1 MLTKLQ
7 KWGNSQGGVR
17 FTKAI
22 LDKAQIRVGD
32 RVNVSVRKGQIIV
45 EPVRTVRGE
54 YDLKDLV
61 SKIPKDYQA
70 EESDWG
76 SPVGKATWYR

>member
-7 KWGNSQGGVR
+7 KWGNSQGVR

-22 LDKAQIRVGD
+22 LDEAQIRVGD
-32 RVNVSVRKGQIIV
+32 QVNVSVRKGRIIV

-54 YDLKDLV
+54 YDLKNLV
-61 SKIPKDYQA
+61 SKLPEDYRPGEA
-70 EESDWG
+70 DWG
-76 SPVGKATWYR
+76 PPVGKETW

>member
-7 KWGNSQGGVR
+7 KWGNSQGVR

-22 LDKAQIRVGD
+22 LGEARIRVGD
-32 RVNVSVRKGQIIV
+32 QVKVLVRKGRIIV
-45 EPVRTVRGE
+45 EPVRTVHGK

-61 SKIPKDYQA
+61 SKIPEEYRA

-76 SPVGKATWYR
+76 PPVGKEAW

>member
-7 KWGNSQGGVR
+7 KWGNSQGVR

-22 LDKAQIRVGD
+22 LDEAQIRVGD
-32 RVNVSVRKGQIIV
+32 QVNVSVRKGRIIV

-61 SKIPKDYQA
+61 SKIPKDYRA
-70 EESDWG
+70 EEPDWG
-76 SPVGKATWYR
+76 PSVGKETW

>member
-7 KWGNSQGGVR
+7 KWGNSQGVR

-22 LDKAQIRVGD
+22 LDEAQIRVGD
-32 RVNVSVRKGQIIV
+32 QVNVSVRKGRTIV

-61 SKIPKDYQA
+61 SKIPEDYRTVEA
-70 EESDWG
+70 DWG
-76 SPVGKATWYR
+76 PAVGKETW

>member
-7 KWGNSQGGVR
+7 KWGNSQGVR

-22 LDKAQIRVGD
+22 LDQAQIRVGD
-32 RVNVSVRKGQIIV
+32 QVNVSVRKGRIIV

-54 YDLKDLV
+54 YDLKDLI
-61 SKIPKDYQA
+61 SKLPDDYRTG
-70 EESDWG
+70 EWDWG
-76 SPVGKATWYR
+76 PPVGKETW

>member
-7 KWGNSQGGVR
+7 KWGNGQGVR

-32 RVNVSVRKGQIIV
+32 QVNVSVRKGRIIV
-45 EPVRTVRGE
+45 EPVRTVRGK
-54 YDLKDLV
+54 YDLKDLI
-61 SKIPKDYQA
+61 SKIPENYRT
-70 EESDWG
+70 EEPDWG
-76 SPVGKATWYR
+76 PAVGKETW